1 MNKTQMSYA
10 KEGIFTKQMQIV
22 AQKEQVS
29 QDFLL
34 ENIASGKIIIPAN
47 INHKALDPN
56 GIGFGLRTKVNV
68 NLGVSND
75 CIDYSEEM
83 QKVHLAHKFNIEAI
97 MDLSNYGKTSRFRD
111 ELIATSK
118 AMIGTVPVY
127 DAVGFLEK
135 DLKDIKAK
143 DFLDVVYHHAKS
155 GVDFMTI
162 HAGINSRTIR
172 VFKECDR
179 ITNIVS
185 RGGSVLYAWMQ
196 MNECENPF
204 FEYYDDLL
212 EICREFDVTLSL
224 GDALRPGCTHD
235 ASDGAQIAEL
245 IELSLLTKRAW
256 AQDVQV
262 MIEGPGHMAI
272 NEIKANMQIEKRIC
286 NGAPFYVLGPL
297 VTDIGAGYDHIS
309 GAIGGAVAAAAGAD
323 ILCYV
328 TPAEHLRLPNLEDVR
343 DGIVATKIAAH
354 AGDIAKL
361 PKERK
366 IDDEMS
372 KARQDIDWEKM
383 FKLAIDGEKAKKMFN
398 ERKPDELNSCSM
410 CGKMC
415 AMNTMNQI
423 LKGEDV
429 SLIKK

>member
-1 MNKTQMSYA
+1 MKTQMLYA
-10 KEGIFTKQMQIV
+10 KEGIFTKEMQIV

-34 ENIASGKIIIPAN
+34 ENIACGKIIIPAN
-47 INHKALDPN
+47 INHKSLDPN

-83 QKVHLAHKFNIEAI
+83 KKVELAHKFEIEAI
-97 MDLSNYGKTSRFRD
+97 MDLSNYGKTSHFRD
-111 ELIATSK
+111 ELIAFSR

-135 DLKDIKAK
+135 DLKQIKAK

-162 HAGINSRTIR
+162 HAGINSRAVR
-172 VFKECDR
+172 VFKEGKR
-179 ITNIVS
+179 LTNIVS
-185 RGGSVLYAWMQ
+185 RGGSVLYAWMI
-196 MNECENPF
+196 MKEAENPF

-212 EICREFDVTLSL
+212 EICLKYDVTLSL
-224 GDALRPGCTHD
+224 GDALRPGSTHD
-235 ASDGAQIAEL
+235 STDASQIAEL
-245 IELSLLTKRAW
+245 IELSLLTQRAW
-256 AQDVQV
+256 EAGVQV

-272 NEIKANMQIEKRIC
+272 NEIEANMQLEKRLC
-286 NGAPFYVLGPL
+286 KGVPFYVLGPL

-309 GAIGGAVAAAAGAD
+309 GAIGGAVAAANGAD

-328 TPAEHLRLPNLEDVR
+328 TPAEHLRLPNLDDVR

-361 PKERK
+361 PKERAR
-366 IDDEMS
+366 DDDMS
-372 KARQDIDWEKM
+372 KARQNIDWEKM
-383 FKLAIDGEKAKKMFN
+383 FKFAIDGEKAKKMFN
-398 ERKPDELNSCSM
+398 ERRPDDLNSCSM

-415 AMNTMNQI
+415 AMNTMNQA

-429 SLIKK
+429 SLI

>member
-1 MNKTQMSYA
+1 MKTQMSYA

-29 QDFLL
+29 EDFLL
-34 ENIASGKIIIPAN
+34 ENIACGKIIIPAN
-47 INHKALDPN
+47 INHKTLDPN
-56 GIGFGLRTKVNV
+56 GIGYGLKTKVNV

-75 CIDYSEEM
+75 CVDYSEEM
-83 QKVHLAHKFNIEAI
+83 KKVELAHKFNIEAI

-111 ELIATSK
+111 ELIVTSK

-162 HAGINSRTIR
+162 HAGINSRAAR

-196 MNECENPF
+196 MNDAENPF
-204 FEYYDDLL
+204 YEYYDDLL
-212 EICREFDVTLSL
+212 AICKEFDVTLSL
-224 GDALRPGCTHD
+224 GDALRPGCAHD
-235 ASDGAQIAEL
+235 ASDTAQIAEL

-272 NEIKANMQIEKRIC
+272 NEIEANMQLEKRIC

-366 IDDEMS
+366 IDDAMS

-415 AMNTMNQI
+415 AMNTMNKI

-429 SLIKK
+429 SLIKE

>member
-1 MNKTQMSYA
+1 MKTQMLYA
-10 KEGIFTKQMQIV
+10 REGIFTKEMQIV
-22 AQKEQVS
+22 AKKEGLS
-29 QDFLL
+29 EDFLL
-34 ENIASGKIIIPAN
+34 ENLASGKIIIPAN
-47 INHKALDPN
+47 INHKSLDPN
-56 GIGFGLRTKVNV
+56 GIGLGLRTKVNV

-75 CIDYSEEM
+75 CVDYSEEM
-83 QKVHLAHKFNIEAI
+83 QKVDLAHKFKIEAI
-97 MDLSNYGKTSRFRD
+97 MDLSNYGKTSAFRD
-111 ELIATSK
+111 ELIKRSK

-135 DLKDIKAK
+135 DLKQICAK

-162 HAGINSRTIR
+162 HAGINSRAAR
-172 VFKECDR
+172 VFKEGTKR

-185 RGGSVLYAWMQ
+185 RGGSVLYAWMA
-196 MNECENPF
+196 MKDAENPF

-212 EICREFDVTLSL
+212 EICLKYDVTLSL

-235 ASDGAQIAEL
+235 ASDAAQIAEL

-256 AQDVQV
+256 QAGVQV
-262 MIEGPGHMAI
+262 MIEGPGHVAI
-272 NEIKANMQIEKRIC
+272 NEIEANMQLEKRIC

-297 VTDIGAGYDHIS
+297 VTDIGAGHDHIS
-309 GAIGGAVAAAAGAD
+309 SAIGGAVAAAAGAD

-328 TPAEHLRLPNLEDVR
+328 TPAEHLRLPNLADVR

-366 IDDEMS
+366 VDDEMS

-383 FKLAIDGEKAKKMFN
+383 FKLAIDGEKAKQMFN
-398 ERKPDELNSCSM
+398 ERRPDDLNSCSM

-415 AMNTMNQI
+415 AMNTMNLIMQE
-423 LKGEDV
+423 KDV
-429 SLIKK
+429 NLV

>member
-1 MNKTQMSYA
+1 MKTQISYA

-29 QDFLL
+29 EDFLL
-34 ENIASGKIIIPAN
+34 ENIACGKIVIPAN

-56 GIGFGLRTKVNV
+56 GIGYGLKTKVNV

-75 CIDYSEEM
+75 CVDYSEEM
-83 QKVHLAHKFNIEAI
+83 KKVELAHKFSIEAI

-162 HAGINSRTIR
+162 HAGINSRAAR

-196 MNECENPF
+196 MNDAENPF
-204 FEYYDDLL
+204 YEYYDDLL
-212 EICREFDVTLSL
+212 AICKEFDVTLSL

-272 NEIKANMQIEKRIC
+272 NEIEANMQLEKRIC

-398 ERKPDELNSCSM
+398 ERKPEELNSCSM

-415 AMNTMNQI
+415 AMNTMNKI

-429 SLIKK
+429 SLIKE

>member
-1 MNKTQMSYA
+1 MKTQMSYA

-29 QDFLL
+29 EDFLL
-34 ENIASGKIIIPAN
+34 ENIACGKIIIPAN

-56 GIGFGLRTKVNV
+56 GIGYGLKTKVNV

-75 CIDYSEEM
+75 CVDYSEEM
-83 QKVHLAHKFNIEAI
+83 KKVELAHKFNIEAI

-162 HAGINSRTIR
+162 HAGINSRAAR

-196 MNECENPF
+196 MNDAENPF
-204 FEYYDDLL
+204 YEYYDDLL
-212 EICREFDVTLSL
+212 AICKEFDVTLSL

-272 NEIKANMQIEKRIC
+272 NEIEANTQLEKRIC

-398 ERKPDELNSCSM
+398 ERKPEELNSCSM

-415 AMNTMNQI
+415 AMNTMNKI

-429 SLIKK
+429 SLIKE

>member
-1 MNKTQMSYA
+1 MKTQMSYA

-22 AQKEQVS
+22 AQKEQVGE
-29 QDFLL
+29 DFLL
-34 ENIASGKIIIPAN
+34 ENIACGKIIIPAN
-47 INHKALDPN
+47 INHKTLDPN
-56 GIGFGLRTKVNV
+56 GIGYGLKTKVNV

-75 CIDYSEEM
+75 CVDYSEEM
-83 QKVHLAHKFNIEAI
+83 KKVELAHKFNIEAI

-162 HAGINSRTIR
+162 HAGINSRAAR

-196 MNECENPF
+196 MNDAENPF
-204 FEYYDDLL
+204 YEYYDDLL
-212 EICREFDVTLSL
+212 AICKEFDVTLSL

-235 ASDGAQIAEL
+235 ASDAAQIAEL

-262 MIEGPGHMAI
+262 MIEGPGHMVI
-272 NEIKANMQIEKRIC
+272 NEIEANMQLEKRIC

-398 ERKPDELNSCSM
+398 ERKPEELNSCSM

-415 AMNTMNQI
+415 AMNTMNKI

-429 SLIKK
+429 SLIKE

>member
-1 MNKTQMSYA
+1 MKTQMSYA

-29 QDFLL
+29 EDFLL
-34 ENIASGKIIIPAN
+34 ENIACGKIIIPAN

-56 GIGFGLRTKVNV
+56 GIGYGLKTKVNV

-75 CIDYSEEM
+75 CVDYSEEM
-83 QKVHLAHKFNIEAI
+83 KKVELAHKFNIEAI

-162 HAGINSRTIR
+162 HAGINSRAAR

-196 MNECENPF
+196 MNDAENPF
-204 FEYYDDLL
+204 YEYYDDLL
-212 EICREFDVTLSL
+212 AICKEFDVTLSL

-256 AQDVQV
+256 VQDVQV

-272 NEIKANMQIEKRIC
+272 NEIEANMQLEKRIC

-398 ERKPDELNSCSM
+398 ERKPEELNSCSM

-415 AMNTMNQI
+415 AMNTMNKI

-429 SLIKK
+429 SLIKE

>member
-1 MNKTQMSYA
+1 MKTQMSYA

-56 GIGFGLRTKVNV
+56 GIGYGLKTKVNV

-75 CIDYSEEM
+75 CVDYSEEM

-162 HAGINSRTIR
+162 HAGINSQAVR
-172 VFKECDR
+172 VFKECHR

-196 MNECENPF
+196 MNNAENPF
-204 FEYYDDLL
+204 YEYFDDLL
-212 EICREFDVTLSL
+212 AICKEFDVTLSL

-256 AQDVQV
+256 EQDVQV

>member
-1 MNKTQMSYA
+1 MKTQMSYA

-29 QDFLL
+29 EDFLL
-34 ENIASGKIIIPAN
+34 ENIAYGKIIIPAN

-56 GIGFGLRTKVNV
+56 GIGYGLKTKVNV

-75 CIDYSEEM
+75 CVDYSEEM
-83 QKVHLAHKFNIEAI
+83 KKVELAHKFNIEAI

-162 HAGINSRTIR
+162 HAGINSRAAR

-196 MNECENPF
+196 MNNAENPF
-204 FEYYDDLL
+204 YEYYDDLL
-212 EICREFDVTLSL
+212 AICKEFDVTLSL

-272 NEIKANMQIEKRIC
+272 NEIEANMQLEKRIC

-366 IDDEMS
+366 IDDAMS

-415 AMNTMNQI
+415 AMNTMNKI

-429 SLIKK
+429 SLIKE

>member
-1 MNKTQMSYA
+1 MKTQMSYA

-29 QDFLL
+29 EDFLL
-34 ENIASGKIIIPAN
+34 ENIAYGKIIIPAN

-56 GIGFGLRTKVNV
+56 GIGYGLKTKVNV

-75 CIDYSEEM
+75 CVDYSEEM
-83 QKVHLAHKFNIEAI
+83 KKVELAHKFNIEAI
-97 MDLSNYGKTSRFRD
+97 MDLSNYGKTSHFRD

-162 HAGINSRTIR
+162 HAGINSRAAR

-196 MNECENPF
+196 MNDAENPF
-204 FEYYDDLL
+204 YEYYDDLL
-212 EICREFDVTLSL
+212 AICKEFDVTLSL

-256 AQDVQV
+256 VQDVQV

-272 NEIKANMQIEKRIC
+272 NEIQANMQLEKRIC

-366 IDDEMS
+366 IDDAMS

-383 FKLAIDGEKAKKMFN
+383 FKLSIDGEKAKKMFN
-398 ERKPDELNSCSM
+398 ERKPEELNSCSM

-415 AMNTMNQI
+415 AMNTMNKI

-429 SLIKK
+429 SLIKE

>member
-1 MNKTQMSYA
+1 MKTQMSYA

-29 QDFLL
+29 EDFLL
-34 ENIASGKIIIPAN
+34 ENIACGKIIIPAN

-56 GIGFGLRTKVNV
+56 GIGYGLKTKVNV

-75 CIDYSEEM
+75 CVDYSEEM
-83 QKVHLAHKFNIEAI
+83 KKVELAHKFNIEAI

-162 HAGINSRTIR
+162 HAGINSRAAR

-196 MNECENPF
+196 MNDAENPF
-204 FEYYDDLL
+204 YEYYDDLL
-212 EICREFDVTLSL
+212 AICKEFDVTLSL

-272 NEIKANMQIEKRIC
+272 NEIEANTQLEKRIC

-366 IDDEMS
+366 IDDAMS

-398 ERKPDELNSCSM
+398 ERKPEELNSCSM

-415 AMNTMNQI
+415 AMNTMNKI

-429 SLIKK
+429 SLIKE

>member
-1 MNKTQMSYA
+1 MKTQMSYA

-29 QDFLL
+29 EDFLL
-34 ENIASGKIIIPAN
+34 ENIACGKIIIPVN

-56 GIGFGLRTKVNV
+56 GIGYGLKTKVNV

-75 CIDYSEEM
+75 CVDYSEEM
-83 QKVHLAHKFNIEAI
+83 KKVELAHKFNIEAI

-162 HAGINSRTIR
+162 HAGINSRAAR

-196 MNECENPF
+196 MNDAENPF
-204 FEYYDDLL
+204 YEYYDDLL
-212 EICREFDVTLSL
+212 AICKEFDVTLSL

-272 NEIKANMQIEKRIC
+272 NEIEANMQLEKRIC

-398 ERKPDELNSCSM
+398 ERKPEELNSCSM

-415 AMNTMNQI
+415 AMNTMNKI

-429 SLIKK
+429 SLIKE

>member
-1 MNKTQMSYA
+1 MKTQMSYA

-29 QDFLL
+29 EGFLL
-34 ENIASGKIIIPAN
+34 ENIACGKIVIPAN

-56 GIGFGLRTKVNV
+56 GIGYGLKTKVNV

-75 CIDYSEEM
+75 CVDYSEEM
-83 QKVHLAHKFNIEAI
+83 KKVELAHKFNIEAI

-162 HAGINSRTIR
+162 HAGINSRAAR

-196 MNECENPF
+196 MNDAENPF
-204 FEYYDDLL
+204 YEYYDDLL
-212 EICREFDVTLSL
+212 AICKEFDVTLSL

-272 NEIKANMQIEKRIC
+272 NEIEANMQLEKRIC

-398 ERKPDELNSCSM
+398 ERKPEELNSCSM

-415 AMNTMNQI
+415 AMNTMNKI

-429 SLIKK
+429 SLIKE

>member
-1 MNKTQMSYA
+1 MKTQMSYA
-10 KEGIFTKQMQIV
+10 KEGTFTKQMQIV
-22 AQKEQVS
+22 AQKEQVGE
-29 QDFLL
+29 DFLL
-34 ENIASGKIIIPAN
+34 ENIACGKIIIPAN
-47 INHKALDPN
+47 INHKTLDPN
-56 GIGFGLRTKVNV
+56 GIGYGLKTKVNV

-75 CIDYSEEM
+75 CVDYSEEM
-83 QKVHLAHKFNIEAI
+83 KKVELAHKFNIEAI

-127 DAVGFLEK
+127 DAVGFSEK

-162 HAGINSRTIR
+162 HAGINSRAAR

-196 MNECENPF
+196 MNDAENPF
-204 FEYYDDLL
+204 YEYYDDLL
-212 EICREFDVTLSL
+212 AICKEFDVTLSL

-256 AQDVQV
+256 VQDVQV

-272 NEIKANMQIEKRIC
+272 NEIEANMQLEKRIC

-366 IDDEMS
+366 IDDAMS

-383 FKLAIDGEKAKKMFN
+383 FKLVIDGEKAKKMFN
-398 ERKPDELNSCSM
+398 ERKPEELNSCSM

-415 AMNTMNQI
+415 AMNTMNKI
-423 LKGEDV
+423 LKGEDI
-429 SLIKK
+429 SLIKE

>member
-97 MDLSNYGKTSRFRD
+97 MDLSNYGKTSHFRD

-162 HAGINSRTIR
+162 HAGINSRAAR

-196 MNECENPF
+196 MNDCENPF

-256 AQDVQV
+256 ANDVQV

-272 NEIKANMQIEKRIC
+272 NEIEANMQIEKRIC

>member
-1 MNKTQMSYA
+1 MKTQMSYA

-29 QDFLL
+29 EDFLL
-34 ENIASGKIIIPAN
+34 ENIAYGKIIIPAN

-56 GIGFGLRTKVNV
+56 GIGYGLKTKVNV

-75 CIDYSEEM
+75 CVDYSEEM
-83 QKVHLAHKFNIEAI
+83 KKVELAHKFNIEAI
-97 MDLSNYGKTSRFRD
+97 MDLSNYGKTSHFRD

-162 HAGINSRTIR
+162 HAGINSRAAR

-196 MNECENPF
+196 MNDVENPF
-204 FEYYDDLL
+204 YEYYDDLL
-212 EICREFDVTLSL
+212 AICKEFDVTLSL

-272 NEIKANMQIEKRIC
+272 NEIEANMQLEKRIC

-366 IDDEMS
+366 IDDAMS

-383 FKLAIDGEKAKKMFN
+383 FKLSIDGEKAKKMFN
-398 ERKPDELNSCSM
+398 ERKPEELNSCSM

-415 AMNTMNQI
+415 AMNTMNKI

-429 SLIKK
+429 SLIKE

>member
-1 MNKTQMSYA
+1 MKTQISYA
-10 KEGIFTKQMQIV
+10 REGILTKQMQIV

-29 QDFLL
+29 EDFLL
-34 ENIASGKIIIPAN
+34 ENIACGKIIIPAN

-56 GIGFGLRTKVNV
+56 GIGYGLKTKVNV

-75 CIDYSEEM
+75 CVDYSEEM
-83 QKVHLAHKFNIEAI
+83 KKVELAHKFNIEAI

-135 DLKDIKAK
+135 DLKDIRAK

-162 HAGINSRTIR
+162 HAGINSRAAR

-196 MNECENPF
+196 MNDAENPF
-204 FEYYDDLL
+204 YEYYDDLL
-212 EICREFDVTLSL
+212 AICKEFDVTLSL

-235 ASDGAQIAEL
+235 ASDAAQITEL

-272 NEIKANMQIEKRIC
+272 NEIEANMQLEKRIC

-366 IDDEMS
+366 IDDAMS

-398 ERKPDELNSCSM
+398 ERKPEELNSCSM

-415 AMNTMNQI
+415 AMNTMNKI

-429 SLIKK
+429 SLIKE

>member
-1 MNKTQMSYA
+1 MKTQMSYA

-22 AQKEQVS
+22 AQKEQVGE
-29 QDFLL
+29 DFLL
-34 ENIASGKIIIPAN
+34 ENIACGKIIIPAN
-47 INHKALDPN
+47 INHKTLDPN
-56 GIGFGLRTKVNV
+56 GIGYGLKTKVNV

-75 CIDYSEEM
+75 CVDYSEEM
-83 QKVHLAHKFNIEAI
+83 KKVELAHKFNIEAI

-127 DAVGFLEK
+127 DAVWFLEK

-162 HAGINSRTIR
+162 HAGINSRAAR

-179 ITNIVS
+179 ITNIAS

-196 MNECENPF
+196 INDAENPF
-204 FEYYDDLL
+204 YEYYDDLL
-212 EICREFDVTLSL
+212 AICKEFDVTLSL

-235 ASDGAQIAEL
+235 ASDAAQIAEL

-272 NEIKANMQIEKRIC
+272 NEIEANMQLEKRIC

-366 IDDEMS
+366 IDDAMS

-398 ERKPDELNSCSM
+398 ERKPEELNSCSM

-415 AMNTMNQI
+415 AMNTMNKI

-429 SLIKK
+429 SLIKE

>member
-1 MNKTQMSYA
+1 MKTQMSYA
-10 KEGIFTKQMQIV
+10 KEGILTKQMQIV

-29 QDFLL
+29 EDFLL
-34 ENIASGKIIIPAN
+34 ENIACGKIIIPAN

-56 GIGFGLRTKVNV
+56 GIGYGLKTKVNV

-75 CIDYSEEM
+75 CVDYSEEM
-83 QKVHLAHKFNIEAI
+83 KKVELAHKFNIEAI

-162 HAGINSRTIR
+162 HAGINSRAAR

-196 MNECENPF
+196 MNDAENPF
-204 FEYYDDLL
+204 YEYYDDLL
-212 EICREFDVTLSL
+212 AICKEFDVTLSL

-272 NEIKANMQIEKRIC
+272 NEIEANMQLEKRIC

-398 ERKPDELNSCSM
+398 ERKPEELNSCSM

-415 AMNTMNQI
+415 AMNTMNKI

-429 SLIKK
+429 SLIKE

>member
-1 MNKTQMSYA
+1 MKTQMSYA

-29 QDFLL
+29 EDFLL
-34 ENIASGKIIIPAN
+34 ENIAYGKIIIPAN

-56 GIGFGLRTKVNV
+56 GIGYGLKTKVNV

-75 CIDYSEEM
+75 CVDYSEEM
-83 QKVHLAHKFNIEAI
+83 KKVELAHKFNIEAI

-162 HAGINSRTIR
+162 HAGINSRAAR

-196 MNECENPF
+196 MNNAENPF
-204 FEYYDDLL
+204 YEYYDDLL
-212 EICREFDVTLSL
+212 AICKEFDVTLSL

-272 NEIKANMQIEKRIC
+272 NEIEANMQLEKRIC

-366 IDDEMS
+366 IDDAMS

-398 ERKPDELNSCSM
+398 ERKPEELNSCSM

-415 AMNTMNQI
+415 AMNTMNKI

-429 SLIKK
+429 SLIKE

>member
-1 MNKTQMSYA
+1 MKTQMSYA

-22 AQKEQVS
+22 AQKEQVGE
-29 QDFLL
+29 DFLL
-34 ENIASGKIIIPAN
+34 ENIACGKIIIPAN
-47 INHKALDPN
+47 INHKTLDPN
-56 GIGFGLRTKVNV
+56 GIGYGLKTKVNV

-75 CIDYSEEM
+75 CVDYSEEM
-83 QKVHLAHKFNIEAI
+83 KKVELAHKFNIEAI

-162 HAGINSRTIR
+162 HAGINSRAAR

-196 MNECENPF
+196 MNDAENPF
-204 FEYYDDLL
+204 YEYYDDLL
-212 EICREFDVTLSL
+212 AICKEFDVTLSL

-235 ASDGAQIAEL
+235 ASDAAQIAEL

-262 MIEGPGHMAI
+262 MIEGPGHMVI
-272 NEIKANMQIEKRIC
+272 NEIEANMQLEKRIC

-366 IDDEMS
+366 IDDAMS

-398 ERKPDELNSCSM
+398 ERKPEELNSCSM

-415 AMNTMNQI
+415 AMNTMNKI

-429 SLIKK
+429 SLIKE

>member
-1 MNKTQMSYA
+1 MKTQMSYA

-29 QDFLL
+29 EDFLL
-34 ENIASGKIIIPAN
+34 ENIAYGKIIIPAN

-56 GIGFGLRTKVNV
+56 GIGYGLKTKVNV

-75 CIDYSEEM
+75 CVDYSEEM
-83 QKVHLAHKFNIEAI
+83 KKVELAHKFNIEAI

-162 HAGINSRTIR
+162 HAGINSRAAR

-196 MNECENPF
+196 MNNAENPF
-204 FEYYDDLL
+204 YEYYDDLL
-212 EICREFDVTLSL
+212 AICKEFDVTLSL

-272 NEIKANMQIEKRIC
+272 NEIEANMQLEKRIC

-309 GAIGGAVAAAAGAD
+309 GAIGGAVAAATGAD

-383 FKLAIDGEKAKKMFN
+383 FKLAIDGEKAKKMFS
-398 ERKPDELNSCSM
+398 ERKPEELNSCSM

-415 AMNTMNQI
+415 AMNTMNKI

-429 SLIKK
+429 SLIKE

>member
-1 MNKTQMSYA
+1 MKTQMSYA

-29 QDFLL
+29 EDFLL
-34 ENIASGKIIIPAN
+34 ENIACGKIIIPAN

-56 GIGFGLRTKVNV
+56 GIGYGLKTKVNV

-75 CIDYSEEM
+75 CVDYIEEM
-83 QKVHLAHKFNIEAI
+83 KKVELAHKFNIEAI

-162 HAGINSRTIR
+162 HAGINSRAAR

-185 RGGSVLYAWMQ
+185 RGGSVLCAWMQ
-196 MNECENPF
+196 MNDAENPF
-204 FEYYDDLL
+204 YEYYDDLL
-212 EICREFDVTLSL
+212 AICKEFDVTLSL

-272 NEIKANMQIEKRIC
+272 NEIEANMQLEKRIC

-398 ERKPDELNSCSM
+398 ERKPEELNSCSM

-415 AMNTMNQI
+415 AMNTMNKI

-429 SLIKK
+429 SLIKE

>member
-1 MNKTQMSYA
+1 MKTQMSYA

-29 QDFLL
+29 EDFLL
-34 ENIASGKIIIPAN
+34 ENIACGKIIIPAN

-56 GIGFGLRTKVNV
+56 GIGYGLKTKVNV

-75 CIDYSEEM
+75 CVDYIEEM
-83 QKVHLAHKFNIEAI
+83 KKVELTHKFNIEAI

-162 HAGINSRTIR
+162 HAGINSRAAR
-172 VFKECDR
+172 VFKEYDR

-196 MNECENPF
+196 MNDAENPF
-204 FEYYDDLL
+204 YEYYDDLL
-212 EICREFDVTLSL
+212 AICKEFDVTLSL

-272 NEIKANMQIEKRIC
+272 NEIEANMQLEKRIC

-398 ERKPDELNSCSM
+398 ERKPEELNSCSM

-415 AMNTMNQI
+415 AMNTMNKI

-429 SLIKK
+429 SLIKE

>member
-1 MNKTQMSYA
+1 MKTQMSYA
-10 KEGIFTKQMQIV
+10 KEGMFTKQMQIV

-29 QDFLL
+29 EDFLL
-34 ENIASGKIIIPAN
+34 ENIACGKIIIPAN

-56 GIGFGLRTKVNV
+56 GIGYGLKTKVNV

-75 CIDYSEEM
+75 CVDYSEEM
-83 QKVHLAHKFNIEAI
+83 KKVELTHKFNIEAI
-97 MDLSNYGKTSRFRD
+97 MDLSNYGKTSHFRD

-162 HAGINSRTIR
+162 HAGINSRAAR

-196 MNECENPF
+196 MNDAENPF
-204 FEYYDDLL
+204 YEYYDDLL
-212 EICREFDVTLSL
+212 AICKEFDVTLSL

-272 NEIKANMQIEKRIC
+272 NEIQANMQLEKRIC

-383 FKLAIDGEKAKKMFN
+383 FKLSIDGEKAKKMFN
-398 ERKPDELNSCSM
+398 ERKPEELNSCSM

-415 AMNTMNQI
+415 AMNTMNKI
-423 LKGEDV
+423 LKGKDV
-429 SLIKK
+429 SLIKE

>member
-1 MNKTQMSYA
+1 MKTQMSYA
-10 KEGIFTKQMQIV
+10 KEGTFTKQMQIV

-29 QDFLL
+29 EDFLL
-34 ENIASGKIIIPAN
+34 ENIACGKIIIPAN

-56 GIGFGLRTKVNV
+56 GIGYGLKTKVNV

-75 CIDYSEEM
+75 CVDYSEEM
-83 QKVHLAHKFNIEAI
+83 KKVELAHKFNIEAI

-162 HAGINSRTIR
+162 HAGINSRAAR

-196 MNECENPF
+196 MNDAENPF
-204 FEYYDDLL
+204 YEYYDDLL
-212 EICREFDVTLSL
+212 AICKEFDVTLSL

-256 AQDVQV
+256 VQDVQV

-272 NEIKANMQIEKRIC
+272 NEIEANMQLEKRIC

-366 IDDEMS
+366 IDDAMS

-398 ERKPDELNSCSM
+398 ERKPEELNSCSM

-415 AMNTMNQI
+415 AMNTMNKI
-423 LKGEDV
+423 LKGEDI
-429 SLIKK
+429 SLMKE

>member
-1 MNKTQMSYA
+1 MKTQMSYA
-10 KEGIFTKQMQIV
+10 KEGMFTKQMQIV

-29 QDFLL
+29 EDFLL
-34 ENIASGKIIIPAN
+34 ENIACGKIIIPAN

-56 GIGFGLRTKVNV
+56 GIGYGLKTKVNV

-75 CIDYSEEM
+75 CVDYSEEM
-83 QKVHLAHKFNIEAI
+83 KKVELTHKFNIEAI
-97 MDLSNYGKTSRFRD
+97 MDLSNYGKTSHFRD

-162 HAGINSRTIR
+162 HAGINSRAAR

-196 MNECENPF
+196 MNDAENPF
-204 FEYYDDLL
+204 YEYYDDLL
-212 EICREFDVTLSL
+212 AICKEFDVTLSL

-272 NEIKANMQIEKRIC
+272 NEIQANMQLEKRIC

-383 FKLAIDGEKAKKMFN
+383 FKLSIDGEKAKKMFN
-398 ERKPDELNSCSM
+398 ERKPEELNSCSM

-415 AMNTMNQI
+415 AMNTMNKI

-429 SLIKK
+429 SLIKE

>member
-1 MNKTQMSYA
+1 MKTQMSYA

-29 QDFLL
+29 EDFLL
-34 ENIASGKIIIPAN
+34 ENIACGKIIIPAN

-56 GIGFGLRTKVNV
+56 GIGYGLKTKVNV

-75 CIDYSEEM
+75 CVDYSEEM
-83 QKVHLAHKFNIEAI
+83 KKVELAHKFNIEAI
-97 MDLSNYGKTSRFRD
+97 MDLSNYGKTSHFRD

-162 HAGINSRTIR
+162 HAGINSRSAR

-196 MNECENPF
+196 MNDAENPF
-204 FEYYDDLL
+204 YEYYDDLL
-212 EICREFDVTLSL
+212 AICKEFDVTLSL

-256 AQDVQV
+256 VQDVQV

-272 NEIKANMQIEKRIC
+272 NEIEANMQLEKRIC

-366 IDDEMS
+366 IDDAMS

-383 FKLAIDGEKAKKMFN
+383 FKLSIDGEKAKKMFN
-398 ERKPDELNSCSM
+398 ERKPEELNSCSM

-415 AMNTMNQI
+415 AMNTMNKI

-429 SLIKK
+429 SLIKE